1 MTEEVQLQENQTD
14 VNEESSNT
22 VEIDPYEE
30 AARAQGWKPKDE
42 YHGDKSKWRGSKEF
56 VDRGELFGK
65 IDTLGRELKETKK
78 ALQMLQEHHS
88 KVREV
93 EYNKALQELKTLQ
106 KKHLEEGNSDGYLE
120 TTELLTDLKAEQKA
134 REVINEQVTQ
144 QEQPSVDPRFVTW
157 VGRNIWYEKDDEMRQ
172 FADAI
177 GTGYAKVHPDTNP
190 EEVLKYVSAQV
201 KGRFPH
207 KFKNPNRDNP
217 GTVGTSDTS
226 NTNNSKSLQLSEEE
240 KRVMNTFIRNNVMTK
255 EEYLIELK
263 KTKGV

>member
-1 MTEEVQLQENQTD
+1 MDELSTVVGTEEVVTK
-14 VNEESSNT
+14 NE
-22 VEIDPYEE
+22 VQVDPYEQQAKE
-30 AARAQGWKPKDE
+30 QGWKPKE
-42 YHGDKSKWRGSKEF
+42 EFQGDPSLWRGAKEF

-134 REVINEQVTQ
+134 REVINEQATQ

-226 NTNNSKSLQLSEEE
+226 NTSNSKSLQLSDDE

-255 EEYLIELK
+255 EEYLAELK

>member
-1 MTEEVQLQENQTD
+1 MDELSTVVGTEEVVTK
-14 VNEESSNT
+14 NE
-22 VEIDPYEE
+22 VQVDPYEQQAKE
-30 AARAQGWKPKDE
+30 QGWKPKE
-42 YHGDKSKWRGSKEF
+42 EFQGDPSLWRGAKEF
-56 VDRGELFGK
+56 IDRGELFGK

-78 ALQMLQEHHS
+78 ALKMLQEHHS

-134 REVINEQVTQ
+134 REVINEQATQ
-144 QEQPSVDPRFVTW
+144 QEQPSVDPRFVQW
-157 VGRNIWYEKDDEMRQ
+157 VNRNVWYQKDDEMRQ

-226 NTNNSKSLQLSEEE
+226 NTSNSKSLQLSEEE